1 MRGPPGYSWG
11 DKRRGNDA
19 LFLPQREGSGVGW
32 GQDFVA
38 SEKPQQH
45 PVVEENL
52 SGAVG
57 TGQ

>member
-11 DKRRGNDA
+11 DKRRGTDV
-19 LFLPQREGSGVGW
+19 LFLLQREGSRVG

-52 SGAVG
+52 SDGEG